1 MAALK
6 KALLL
11 QKPEWCGRLT
21 ENLAMEID
29 VSDQY
34 RNFMGYLWILKEG
47 DVYTIGINEEGLE
60 EISEIESVE
69 LPQEREEIESDVVI
83 GSLETSDGPLD
94 IYSPVSGTVIEINSA
109 VVDEPDLI
117 QEDPYDAWLLKIE
130 SDEDLD
136 DVDDEEDEEDDDD
149 DDEEEDEESEEEE

>member
-1 MAALK
+1 M
-6 KALLL
+6 
-11 QKPEWCGRLT
+11 
-21 ENLAMEID
+21 
-29 VSDQY
+29 SDQY
-34 RNFMGYLWILKEG
+34 RNFMGYLWVLKEG
-47 DVYTIGINEEGLE
+47 DVYTIGVNEEGLE

-69 LPQEREEIESDVVI
+69 LPSEREEIESDVVI

-136 DVDDEEDEEDDDD
+136 DVDDEDEEDE
-149 DDEEEDEESEEEE
+149 DDEDEDEDEDSEEEE